1 MPAANDAVPQHDF
14 EVERFRKNDFADLE
28 AWAEEVGVSTDELAE
43 QILKKA
49 AQFLSLRDERKNNN
63 VVPFAAPR

>member
-1 MPAANDAVPQHDF
+1 MSPANEAVPQHDV
-14 EVERFRKNDFADLE
+14 EVARFRRNDFADLE
-28 AWAEEVGVSTDELAE
+28 AWAEEVGVSTDELAA

-49 AQFLSLRDERKNNN
+49 THFLAQRGKPKSSN

>member
-1 MPAANDAVPQHDF
+1 MSPANEAVQQHD
-14 EVERFRKNDFADLE
+14 VEIARFRRGDFADLE
-28 AWAEEVGVSTDELAE
+28 AWAEEVGVSTDELAA

-49 AQFLSLRDERKNNN
+49 THFLSQRGEPNSSN

>member
-1 MPAANDAVPQHDF
+1 MSSANEAVHDV
-14 EVERFRKNDFADLE
+14 EVARFRRNDFADLE
-28 AWAEEVGVSTDELAE
+28 AWAKEIGVSTDELAA

-49 AQFLSLRDERKNNN
+49 THFLSQRGKPKSSN